1 MTRSV
6 IRCLV
11 IEYQGIVG
19 MGVDAGEDT
28 DSSMV
33 KFFSFIVPIP
43 CIISFMESSMIEQYD
58 D

>member
-1 MTRSV
+1 
-6 IRCLV
+6 
-11 IEYQGIVG
+11 